1 MINFHINSN
10 EVTDLV
16 NQTGIDR
23 YTAMA
28 ILSGKQ
34 FGITAEEEAEYL
46 RIFHKNMADSKGVLT
61 SISNALVE
69 IAMNDNFIQQ
79 TANKCTTPLP
89 EPGPLESFYNY
100 SLN

>member
-10 EVTDLV
+10 EVTDLA
-16 NQTGIDR
+16 NRTGHDR

-28 ILSGKQ
+28 ILAGKQ
-34 FGITAEEEAEYL
+34 FGITPQEEEQYM
-46 RIFHKNMADSKGVLT
+46 RIFHKNMADRKGVLT

-69 IAMNDNFIQQ
+69 VAMNDNFIQQ
-79 TANKCTTPLP
+79 TVTKCTMPDPLQ
-89 EPGPLESFYNY
+89 SHYNY